1 MYPVKIILS
10 FISQI
15 KFNTFFLILVSTLSS
30 LFNALSAISLIPI
43 VSLLL
48 GQEVNFKI
56 KDYFEKVDFINFD
69 ELSQLNFIAIF
80 LILFL
85 IGSMFKILSDYL
97 IIKIRVK
104 ILSLYFHELLE
115 NFFRADWH
123 FLYMNDIGKISNS
136 VYKELDKVGGS
147 IIAVLHI
154 FSNFFLI
161 SIIAFLPLI
170 VSWKVTLIS
179 FIILLLLFTPTKILN
194 IIFYNLG
201 KKFTAESNLF
211 SKLFFYAISMYKTIT
226 ANASNTRT
234 IQQIHTSYKKINGYE
249 VINKILNSS
258 ISETLN
264 ILSILFVFIIFSVS
278 TYHELSIPETSTILY
293 AFLRIFP
300 YINNSI
306 SMTNVIESSR
316 PGYELIKKLK
326 YESLKLR
333 SSWGNHNFKHFTKE
347 ISLKN
352 ISYTYPNGKIAL
364 KNINIDFKA
373 GQMIALVGQS
383 GSGKSTILDL
393 LAGLNK
399 ASSGSI
405 GIDGKNL
412 YEFKKESYQ
421 EKIGYVDSNVD
432 LFPYS
437 IRENV
442 QMFENKN
449 DEHEYEKVLK
459 IVNMDK
465 IIQDLPDKDNT
476 LVGDKGS
483 KLSSGQKQRLCIAR
497 ALIKK
502 PQIIIFD
509 EATNY
514 LDEKNEQ
521 SILENISKYKGLQT
535 IFFATHKLDI
545 LKHFEKVLFIKDG
558 KIEKVLDQN
567 KSN

>member
-1 MYPVKIILS
+1 MYAFKIILS
-10 FISQI
+10 FLYKL
-15 KFNTFFLILVSTLSS
+15 KFYTFSLIIVSTLSS

-48 GQEVNFKI
+48 GKDINFKF
-56 KDYFEKVDFINFD
+56 KNYFGSSDFINFN
-69 ELSQLNFIAIF
+69 ELSHLKFIIIF
-80 LILFL
+80 IIFFL
-85 IGSMFKILSDYL
+85 IGGIFKILSDYL

-104 ILSLYFHELLE
+104 ILSFYFYNLLKS
-115 NFFRADWH
+115 FFGSDWH
-123 FLYMNDIGKISNS
+123 FFYMNDLGKISNS

-147 IIAVLHI
+147 VIAVLHL

-161 SIIAFLPLI
+161 SIIVFIPLL

-179 FIILLLLFTPTKILN
+179 FLILLLIFTPTKLLN
-194 IIFYNLG
+194 IIFYKLG
-201 KKFTAESNLF
+201 KKFTSESNLF
-211 SKLFFYAISMYKTIT
+211 SKLFFYAVSMYKIIS
-226 ANASNTRT
+226 ANASNKKT
-234 IQQIHTSYKKINGYE
+234 IEQLHESYKKINGYE
-249 VINKILNSS
+249 IINKILNST

-264 ILSILFVFIIFSVS
+264 TLSILFVFIIFSVS
-278 TYHELSIPETSTILY
+278 NQYELSIPETSTILY

-306 SMTNVIESSR
+306 SMINVIESSR
-316 PGYELIKKLK
+316 PGYELIRKLK
-326 YESLKLR
+326 QESLKLK
-333 SSWGNHNFKHFTKE
+333 SSWGNHTFKNISDT

-352 ISYTYPNGKIAL
+352 ISYTYPNGKNAL
-364 KNINIDFKA
+364 KNVNIDFKA

-383 GSGKSTILDL
+383 GSGKSTILDI

-399 ASSGSI
+399 ASFGSI
-405 GIDGKNL
+405 DIDGKNL
-412 YEFKKESYQ
+412 YELKKESYQ
-421 EKIGYVDSNVD
+421 EKIGYVDSNID

-442 QMFENKN
+442 LMFENKY

-502 PQIIIFD
+502 PQIMIFD

-514 LDEKNEQ
+514 LDEKNEKL
-521 SILENISKYKGLQT
+521 ILENISKYKGLQT
-535 IFFATHKLDI
+535 IFFATHKMDI
-545 LKHFEKVLFIKDG
+545 LKYFDQVLFIKDG
-558 KIEKVLDQN
+558 EIEKVLDQN

>member
-179 FIILLLLFTPTKILN
+179 FIILLLLFTPDRK
-194 IIFYNLG
+194 
-201 KKFTAESNLF
+201 
-211 SKLFFYAISMYKTIT
+211 
-226 ANASNTRT
+226 
-234 IQQIHTSYKKINGYE
+234 
-249 VINKILNSS
+249 
-258 ISETLN
+258 
-264 ILSILFVFIIFSVS
+264 SV
-278 TYHELSIPETSTILY
+278 
-293 AFLRIFP
+293 
-300 YINNSI
+300 
-306 SMTNVIESSR
+306 V
-316 PGYELIKKLK
+316 
-326 YESLKLR
+326 
-333 SSWGNHNFKHFTKE
+333 
-347 ISLKN
+347 
-352 ISYTYPNGKIAL
+352 
-364 KNINIDFKA
+364 
-373 GQMIALVGQS
+373 
-383 GSGKSTILDL
+383 
-393 LAGLNK
+393 
-399 ASSGSI
+399 
-405 GIDGKNL
+405 
-412 YEFKKESYQ
+412 
-421 EKIGYVDSNVD
+421 
-432 LFPYS
+432 
-437 IRENV
+437 
-442 QMFENKN
+442 
-449 DEHEYEKVLK
+449 
-459 IVNMDK
+459 
-465 IIQDLPDKDNT
+465 
-476 LVGDKGS
+476 
-483 KLSSGQKQRLCIAR
+483 
-497 ALIKK
+497 
-502 PQIIIFD
+502 
-509 EATNY
+509 
-514 LDEKNEQ
+514 
-521 SILENISKYKGLQT
+521 
-535 IFFATHKLDI
+535 
-545 LKHFEKVLFIKDG
+545 
-558 KIEKVLDQN
+558 
-567 KSN
+567 